1 MTCLS
6 LSCNLSLTGLQL
18 GGVNDNLATSVG
30 EVQRP
35 TATMLHTV
43 DRHRDILVDYTEE
56 FHKIQVSLGGMSSQ
70 PRLHACTS
78 ALSSS
83 LHSFSWPTTQNLAA
97 SLTVL

>member
-1 MTCLS
+1 MCLP

-70 PRLHACTS
+70 PRLHACTRAYPPACI
-78 ALSSS
+78 ALVGQRHRTW
-83 LHSFSWPTTQNLAA
+83 LHN
-97 SLTVL
+97 